1 MNMIFNYLKIS
12 FRSMLREKS
21 FSMINIAGLSIG
33 LVTFLAISLY
43 VVDEFSYDQY
53 HEKKDRIYRAI
64 INASFDGQVHKWGAV
79 PNQVAPTAAKEIPE
93 IEKTTRLFHHNFG
106 DIAFISTPDEKFS
119 ETQLFYADSEIFD
132 IFSIS
137 LLQGNSKKVLDRPG
151 TVIISESSAKKYFG
165 NDSPIGQVLTVDSR
179 TELEVTG
186 VYKDFPATSFL
197 KCNLIASFSSNWFGQ
212 EKNLSW
218 GNASFDTFFLLQPG
232 TTKEVAEEKIEGML
246 TKNLEKDNRWFNISL
261 QALTDIRLYS
271 GDLTQN
277 FDKKEYGNIEQIKIL
292 GALASII
299 LIIAAINYMNLTTA
313 QSQRRNKEVGIS
325 KTLGATALQLKGKFF
340 LEASVYVFVAMMV
353 SLFLF
358 SHALP
363 ALNQLS
369 GKSITMTF
377 MSTPEFWVSS
387 VCIWLVLS
395 LLAGSYPAIYLSSFS
410 PKATLQ
416 NSKGGAWQSSIRKGL
431 VITQFTASFILII
444 SSILFYKQMNYIS
457 NKNLGY
463 KPEQVIAVMTSATKD
478 QTLINSLK
486 TEFESLSEVKNV
498 CRSQSYPG
506 IGTSGYSIKKSVT
519 DEQGASISSTRA
531 THEIIDVLGI
541 KLLAGKSLPERK
553 EPTDTTIQVLLNK
566 SAVAYLQL
574 TPEEAIGKQVH
585 IFNNQPAEVVGVAD
599 DFHFASMHQQIG
611 PYCFTNNTDN
621 GFIYLLVKV
630 DTQDLPATLT
640 KLQQTY
646 SKIIPAAFEYTFIDD
661 KMASLYKSEKKL
673 TETVLIASAIAIFIA
688 CLGLY
693 ALAAYTAEQR
703 TKEIGIRKVLG
714 ASVPHLVAMLSKDFM
729 KLVAVALSIGLPVG
743 YYLID
748 KWLEGFAYKT
758 TITATS
764 FIIAILATAFIAFLT
779 VSFKSFSSA
788 SANPV
793 HSLKNE

>member
-1 MNMIFNYLKIS
+1 MIFNYLKIS
-12 FRSMLREKS
+12 LRSMLREKS
-21 FSMINIAGLSIG
+21 FSIINIAGLSIG
-33 LVTFLAISLY
+33 LVTFLGISLY

-79 PNQVAPTAAKEIPE
+79 PNQVAPTAVKEIPE
-93 IEKTTRLFHHNFG
+93 IEKATRLFHHNFG
-106 DIAFISTPDEKFS
+106 DIAFISTSTEKFS
-119 ETQLFYADSEIFD
+119 ETQLFYADPEFFE

-165 NDSPIGQVLTVDSR
+165 NDSPIGQVLTVDSK

-232 TTKEVAEEKIEGML
+232 TSKETAESKIEGML
-246 TKNLEKDNRWFNISL
+246 ATNLEKDNRWFNIKL

-277 FDKKEYGNIEQIKIL
+277 FGKQEYGNIDQVKIL
-292 GALASII
+292 SALAIII
-299 LIIAAINYMNLTTA
+299 LLIAAINYMNLTTA

-340 LEASVYVFVAMMV
+340 FEASVYVLVAMLV

-358 SHALP
+358 SLVLP
-363 ALNQLS
+363 ALNHLS
-369 GKSITMTF
+369 GKNITMAF
-377 MSTPEFWVSS
+377 METPEFWVSA

-395 LLAGSYPAIYLSSFS
+395 VLAGSYPAIYLSSFS

-431 VITQFTASFILII
+431 VITQFTASVILII
-444 SSILFYKQMNYIS
+444 SSIVFYKQMNYIS

-486 TEFESLSEVKNV
+486 TEFASLPEVKNV

-506 IGTSGYSIKKSVT
+506 IGTSGYSIKHSVT
-519 DEQGASISSTRA
+519 DEQGASISTTRA

-553 EPTDTTIQVLLNK
+553 EPTDTTIQVILNK

-574 TPEEAIGKQVH
+574 SPEEAIGKQVY
-585 IFNNQPAEVVGVAD
+585 IFNDKPAEVVGVAD
-599 DFHFASMHQQIG
+599 DFHFASMHQQIA
-611 PYCFTNNTDN
+611 PYCFTNNSDN

-630 DTQDLPATLT
+630 NTQDLPATLT
-640 KLQQTY
+640 KLQETY

-673 TETVLIASAIAIFIA
+673 TEAVLVASVIAIFIA

-693 ALAAYTAEQR
+693 ALASYTAEQR

-714 ASVPHLVAMLSKDFM
+714 ATIPHLVAMLSKDFL
-729 KLVAVALSIGLPVG
+729 KLVMIALLIGLPIG
-743 YYLID
+743 YYLMNN
-748 KWLEGFAYKT
+748 WLEGFAYKT
-758 TITATS
+758 TITISSFVIATLLTG
-764 FIIAILATAFIAFLT
+764 IIAFLT
-779 VSFKSFSSA
+779 VSFKSFTSA

-793 HSLKNE
+793 QSLKNE